1 MIKGKKKDVKK
12 KDAKKDSKKAAVE
25 KSEESLA
32 TLTESSLTT
41 LGDLRSDSL
50 SEETLA
56 IPEAPEKEPEVEEPP
71 VQPVTPFHEEP
82 VLAQVIIES
91 YEGEQVDEFYEG
103 EGFICFKGG
112 NTYKGLFSEGRMNG
126 EGTYTWADGVKYE
139 GTFVKNV
146 PTHSGRYTWNDGS
159 VYEGSILDGLR
170 HGYGV
175 FRSGTHPISYIGYW
189 CNGKRHGKGTIY
201 YDQEQTSWYAGDW
214 VNNVREGWG
223 FRRYRSGNTY
233 FGQWKKNLRHGH
245 GKMIWLTDNQEYEG
259 EWECGMQHGS
269 GMHLWLLKRMETS
282 KYSLWNEY
290 SGDFVKGERHGHG
303 TFLYADGTM
312 YIGEWVHNKKHGKG
326 IFVFKNGLSFEGEFI
341 DDRHVESPARQ
352 GSAVKAKN
360 LRATSPGRHFDT
372 KRTRIINA
380 SGETLDLGS
389 DIELD
394 LSSLLALFPR
404 KVRETESQQV
414 ELAVL
419 RHISK
424 LRKAYYFYSTLG
436 CATSDRTCS
445 LTMLQFWRFLKDCN
459 FHLSSVTL
467 AEIDRLLRGHQS
479 PEDIHDPSDILLFRT
494 FVSYLVHLAFHIYH
508 EKYRDEVPHLEK
520 CFLEMMSRNVLPSA
534 CCVQGILYSGE
545 EFSSFAMSYLKKCW
559 EIYGDFCRPCPRPP
573 FDPTVKLRQFLWMLD
588 DFKLLSEQLTAP
600 RVLGIFVKVGASIPG
615 IHGFNLEL
623 EMVFLEFF
631 EALLECALVYVTEDM
646 ILKKE
651 AQDNE
656 KRSSFEI
663 KELSKETSA
672 VSLTEHSAPQPPRPC
687 EDTDPAHQSSL
698 LETLLS
704 FPITPGESK
713 DDVSLPNK
721 DAKEEQDSCPEKEL
735 IDDAKEEKED
745 KDEQKALFSF
755 WMRQVE
761 IFLTT
766 KLFPA
771 FEHEIVL
778 RDKIK
783 EKKTQDAEL
792 AELRKIQAEELER
805 LIAEKEE
812 EEEAR
817 RQEAAALQEIV
828 KLGERASSSWE
839 RLLSWRSLQ
848 LKKEASKIE
857 PSPSK
862 RGSQGREPKEEE
874 AEKAAPTGTKA
885 TADKKKKK

>member
-12 KDAKKDSKKAAVE
+12 KDAKKDGKKAAVE
-25 KSEESLA
+25 KSDESLG
-32 TLTESSLTT
+32 TPTDSSLTT

-50 SEETLA
+50 GEETPA
-56 IPEAPEKEPEVEEPP
+56 IPEAPDEEPEAEEPP
-71 VQPVTPFHEEP
+71 VPPVTPFHEEL

-103 EGFICFKGG
+103 EGFICFEGG

-146 PTHSGRYTWNDGS
+146 PTHCGRYTWSDGS
-159 VYEGSILDGLR
+159 VYEGSIQDGLR
-170 HGYGV
+170 HGYGI
-175 FRSGTHPISYIGYW
+175 FRSGTHPIFYTGFW

-245 GKMIWLTDNQEYEG
+245 GKMIWQADKQEYEG
-259 EWECGMQHGS
+259 EWECGLQHGS
-269 GMHLWLLKRMETS
+269 GMHTWFFKTTDTS
-282 KYSLWNEY
+282 FKSSLWNEY
-290 SGDFVKGERHGHG
+290 SGNFVKGERHGHG
-303 TFLYADGTM
+303 TFLYSDGTM
-312 YIGEWVHNKKHGKG
+312 YTGEWAHNKKHGKG
-326 IFVFKNGLSFEGEFI
+326 IFVFKNGVCFEGEFEN
-341 DDRHVESPARQ
+341 DRPVERHAHQ
-352 GSAVKAKN
+352 GSAVTAKN
-360 LRATSPGRHFDT
+360 LRATSPRRHFST
-372 KRTRIINA
+372 KRTAIVNA
-380 SGETLDLGS
+380 LGKTSVLGS
-389 DIELD
+389 DID
-394 LSSLLALFPR
+394 LGVSSLLALFPDEDR
-404 KVRETESQQV
+404 GNESQKV

-419 RHISK
+419 RHLSK

-436 CATSDRTCS
+436 CASSDSACS
-445 LTMLQFWRFLKDCN
+445 MTMLQFWRFLKDCN
-459 FHLSSVTL
+459 FHLCSVTL
-467 AEIDRLLRGHQS
+467 AEIDRLLRGDQS
-479 PEDIHDPSDILLFRT
+479 PKDIHDPSDILLFRT
-494 FVSYLVHLAFHIYH
+494 FLCYLVHLAFHIYH
-508 EKYRDEVPHLEK
+508 EKCKDEAPHLQK

-534 CCVQGILYSGE
+534 CCVQGLLYSGG
-545 EFSSFAMSYLKKCW
+545 EFSSFAMNYLEKCW
-559 EIYGDFCRPCPRPP
+559 EIYEDFCRPCPRPP
-573 FDPTVKLRQFLWMLD
+573 FDSTVKLRQFLWMLD
-588 DFKLLSEQLTAP
+588 DFKLLSERLTAP
-600 RVLGIFVKVGASIPG
+600 RVLEIFVKVGASVPDIDG
-615 IHGFNLEL
+615 INLEL

-651 AQDNE
+651 AQDNK

-672 VSLTEHSAPQPPRPC
+672 VSPTEHSPPQPPRPG
-687 EDTDPAHQSSL
+687 EDTEPAPQPSL

-721 DAKEEQDSCPEKEL
+721 DVKEEQDSCPEKEL
-735 IDDAKEEKED
+735 IDEAKED
-745 KDEQKALFSF
+745 KNEQKELCSF
-755 WMRQVE
+755 WMCQVE
-761 IFLTT
+761 TFFTT

-783 EKKTQDAEL
+783 EIKPQHAEL
-792 AELRKIQAEELER
+792 AELRKIQAEELGR

-817 RQEAAALQEIV
+817 KQEAVALQESV
-828 KLGERASSSWE
+828 RLRERASSSWE
-839 RLLSWRSLQ
+839 TLLSWRNLQ
-848 LKKEASKIE
+848 LKKASKRE
-857 PSPSK
+857 PSPTK
-862 RGSQGREPKEEE
+862 RGSRGSE
-874 AEKAAPTGTKA
+874 AKAAPRGTKG

>member
-1 MIKGKKKDVKK
+1 MIKGKKKDVRK
-12 KDAKKDSKKAAVE
+12 KDAKKDGKKSAVE
-25 KSEESLA
+25 KSEESLE
-32 TLTESSLTT
+32 TPTESSLTT

-56 IPEAPEKEPEVEEPP
+56 VPEAPDKEPEVEEPP
-71 VQPVTPFHEEP
+71 VPPVTPFYEEP
-82 VLAQVIIES
+82 VLAQVIIKS
-91 YEGEQVDEFYEG
+91 YEGEQVKEFYEG
-103 EGFICFKGG
+103 EGFICFAGG

-146 PTHSGRYTWNDGS
+146 PTHNGRYTWNDGS
-159 VYEGSILDGLR
+159 VYEGSIQDGLR

-259 EWECGMQHGS
+259 EWECGLQHGS
-269 GMHLWLLKRMETS
+269 GIHSWLLKRMETS

-303 TFLYADGTM
+303 TFLYSDGTV
-312 YIGEWVHNKKHGKG
+312 YSGEWVHNKKHGKG

-341 DDRHVESPARQ
+341 NDRHVESPARQ
-352 GSAVKAKN
+352 GSAVKAKDQ
-360 LRATSPGRHFDT
+360 RATSPGRHFGT

-380 SGETLDLGS
+380 SGEIFVLGS
-389 DIELD
+389 DIDLD
-394 LSSLLALFPR
+394 LSSLLASFPR
-404 KVRETESQQV
+404 EDRETESQQV
-414 ELAVL
+414 QLAVL

-436 CATSDRTCS
+436 CATSDSTCS

-508 EKYRDEVPHLEK
+508 EKYKDEVPHLEK
-520 CFLEMMSRNVLPSA
+520 CFSEMMSRNVLPSA
-534 CCVQGILYSGE
+534 CLVQGILYSSE
-545 EFSSFAMSYLKKCW
+545 EFSAFAMSYLEKCW
-559 EIYGDFCRPCPRPP
+559 EIYGDFCSPCPRPP
-573 FDPTVKLRQFLWMLD
+573 FDSTVKLRQFLWMLN

-600 RVLGIFVKVGASIPG
+600 RVLGIFVKVGASVPG
-615 IHGFNLEL
+615 IHGVNLEL

-663 KELSKETSA
+663 KELSKKTSA
-672 VSLTEHSAPQPPRPC
+672 ASLTEHSAPQPPRPY
-687 EDTDPAHQSSL
+687 EDTDPAQSSL

-721 DAKEEQDSCPEKEL
+721 DVKEEQDSCPEKEL
-735 IDDAKEEKED
+735 IDEAKED
-745 KDEQKALFSF
+745 KDEQKALFRF
-755 WMRQVE
+755 WMCQVE
-761 IFLTT
+761 VFLTT

-771 FEHEIVL
+771 FEREIVL

-783 EKKTQDAEL
+783 EQKPQDAEL

-817 RQEAAALQEIV
+817 RQEAAALKESV
-828 KLGERASSSWE
+828 RLRERASSSWE
-839 RLLSWRSLQ
+839 KLLSWRSLQ
-848 LKKEASKIE
+848 LKKEASKRE
-857 PSPSK
+857 SSPTK
-862 RGSQGREPKEEE
+862 RGSQGSEPKEEE